1 MTTLHDK
8 ALHEAVSAVSASGT
22 FAFTARNVY
31 YELVRRGAWAAPT
44 RAPREELLSFRHA
57 LDQYENKHQR
67 IGGLIRAHEAR
78 AAVPPPHA
86 PDVFDYSVRRVLVF
100 DRVETFLLF
109 AVNGFHRK
117 IEVALLACDATRDDA
132 SFFPAHVARR
142 LERQL
147 EGGLRTAFY
156 LVHDANRRGRKLRS
170 RTRSH
175 LIEHGKPR
183 IADVGLTFAQAFQL
197 GIPVRTG
204 AEKRVETRGPE
215 ALEEDLLLASGNY
228 AHLEDMPPMPLMRWA
243 HERVSR
249 GAEELGFG

>member
-1 MTTLHDK
+1 MRR
-8 ALHEAVSAVSASGT
+8 EA
-22 FAFTARNVY
+22 
-31 YELVRRGAWAAPT
+31 WPAPK
-44 RAPREELLSFRHA
+44 RAPREELLDFRHA
-57 LDQYENKHQR
+57 LDDYERAHQR

-117 IEVALLACDATRDDA
+117 IEVALLANDASRQS

-156 LVHDANRRGRKLRS
+156 LVHDANRRGKKLRS
-170 RTRSH
+170 RTSTH
-175 LIEHGKPR
+175 LVEHGKPR

-204 AEKRVETRGPE
+204 AEKRAETKGPE

-228 AHLEDMPPMPLMRWA
+228 AHLEDMPPLALMRWA
-243 HERVSR
+243 YERVSR